1 MEQPEGRSSI
11 STNGM
16 TNPLILKLE
25 QRDQL
30 SDEEKRVLDSAIS
43 RVRVVEADEDIV
55 REGDRPQESSLLLDG
70 FAARYKITANGRR
83 QITALHVHGDFV
95 DLHSFLIKTMDHSVA
110 ALTPCRIA
118 LVPHA
123 VLEKITDEHPH
134 LTRLLWLNTLIDG
147 AIHRE
152 WLTAMG
158 RLSATAHMAH
168 LICELFLRLKT
179 VGRTDGDTIQLP
191 LTQAE
196 LGDTLGLSTV
206 HVNRVLQEL
215 RKEGL
220 IRWQGDALTIL
231 DWDRLKTVGEFTPTY
246 LNLQHE
252 HR

>member
-1 MEQPEGRSSI
+1 MP
-11 STNGM
+11 
-16 TNPLILKLE
+16 NPLVLKLE

-30 SDEEKRVLDSAIS
+30 SDEEKRVLESAIT

-55 REGDRPQESSLLLDG
+55 REGDHPSESNLLLDG
-70 FAARYKITANGRR
+70 FAARYKIFSNGRR
-83 QITALHVHGDFV
+83 QITAIHVAGDFV
-95 DLHSFLIKTMDHSVA
+95 DLHSFLLKTMDHGVL
-110 ALTPCRIA
+110 ALTPCRVA
-118 LVPHA
+118 VVPHA
-123 VLEKITDEHPH
+123 TLEKITDEYPH

-158 RLSATAHMAH
+158 RLSATAHMTH
-168 LICELFLRLKT
+168 FICELFLRLKA
-179 VGRTDGDTIQLP
+179 VGRTEGETIQLP

-220 IRWQGDALTIL
+220 IRWQGDALTVL
-231 DWDRLKTVGEFTPTY
+231 DWERLKAVGEFTSTY
-246 LNLQHE
+246 LSLQHE

>member
-1 MEQPEGRSSI
+1 MP
-11 STNGM
+11 
-16 TNPLILKLE
+16 NPLVLKLE
-25 QRDQL
+25 QRDRL
-30 SDEEKRVLDSAIS
+30 SDDEKRVLEGAIS
-43 RVRVVEADEDIV
+43 RVRIVEADEDIV
-55 REGDRPQESSLLLDG
+55 HEGERPSESSLLLDG
-70 FAARYKITANGRR
+70 YAARYKLFSNGRR
-83 QITALHVHGDFV
+83 QITAIHVAGDFV
-95 DLHSFLIKTMDHSVA
+95 DLHSFLLKAMDHGVL

-118 LVPHA
+118 VVPHA
-123 VLEKITDEHPH
+123 AIEKITDEYPH

-152 WLTAMG
+152 WLTTMG

-168 LICELFLRLKT
+168 FICELFLRLKS

-231 DWDRLKTVGEFTPTY
+231 DWERLEKVGEFTPTY

-252 HR
+252 QR

>member
-1 MEQPEGRSSI
+1 MP
-11 STNGM
+11 
-16 TNPLILKLE
+16 NPLLLKLE

-30 SDEEKRVLDSAIS
+30 SDDEKRVLEGAIS
-43 RVRVVEADEDIV
+43 RVRVVEADEDVV
-55 REGDRPQESSLLLDG
+55 REGDQPNESNLLLDG
-70 FAARYKITANGRR
+70 FAARYKIFSNGRR
-83 QITALHVHGDFV
+83 QITAIHVAGDFV
-95 DLHSFLIKTMDHSVA
+95 DLHSFLLKTMDHGVL

-118 LVPHA
+118 VVPHTT
-123 VLEKITDEHPH
+123 LEKITDEYPH

-152 WLTAMG
+152 WLTTMG

-168 LICELFLRLKT
+168 FICELFLRLRA
-179 VGRTDGDTIQLP
+179 VGRTEGDTIQLP

-231 DWDRLKTVGEFTPTY
+231 DWKRLEEVGEFTSTY

>member
-1 MEQPEGRSSI
+1 MA
-11 STNGM
+11 
-16 TNPLILKLE
+16 NPLVLKLE
-25 QRDQL
+25 HRDHL
-30 SDEEKRVLDSAIS
+30 SDDEKRVLESAIS
-43 RVRVVEADEDIV
+43 RVRLVEADEDIV
-55 REGDRPQESSLLLDG
+55 HEGERPGESNLLLDG
-70 FAARYKITANGRR
+70 FAARYKIFSNGRR
-83 QITALHVHGDFV
+83 QITAIHVPGDFV
-95 DLHSFLIKTMDHSVA
+95 DLHSFLLKTMDHGVL

-118 LVPHA
+118 MVPHTA
-123 VLEKITDEHPH
+123 LEKITDEYPH

-168 LICELFLRLKT
+168 FICELFLRLQA
-179 VGRTDGDTIQLP
+179 VGRAEDNTFQLP

-196 LGDTLGLSTV
+196 LGDTLGISTV

-220 IRWQGDALTIL
+220 IRWQGDALIIL
-231 DWDRLKTVGEFTPTY
+231 DWERLQSIGEFTSTY
-246 LNLQHE
+246 LNLQQE

>member
-1 MEQPEGRSSI
+1 MP
-11 STNGM
+11 
-16 TNPLILKLE
+16 NPLVLKLE
-25 QRDQL
+25 QRDRL
-30 SDEEKRVLDSAIS
+30 SDDEKRVLESAIS

-55 REGDRPQESSLLLDG
+55 HEGEHTSESSLLLDG
-70 FAARYKITANGRR
+70 FAARYKIFSNGRR
-83 QITALHVHGDFV
+83 QITAIYVPGDFV
-95 DLHSFLIKTMDHSVA
+95 DLHSFLLKVMDHGVL
-110 ALTPCRIA
+110 ALTPCRVA
-118 LVPHA
+118 VVPHPA
-123 VLEKITDEHPH
+123 LERITDEHPH
-134 LTRLLWLNTLIDG
+134 LTRLLWLSTLIDG

-152 WLTAMG
+152 WLTTMG
-158 RLSATAHMAH
+158 RLSATAQMAH
-168 LICELFLRLKT
+168 FICELFLRLKA
-179 VGRTDGDTIQLP
+179 VGRVDGNTIQLP

-231 DWDRLKTVGEFTPTY
+231 DWERLEKVGEFTPTY

>member
-1 MEQPEGRSSI
+1 
-11 STNGM
+11 M

-30 SDEEKRVLDSAIS
+30 SNDEKRALDNAIS
-43 RVRVVEADEDIV
+43 RIRIVEGDEDII
-55 REGDRPQESSLLLDG
+55 REGDRPTESSLLLDG
-70 FAARYKITANGRR
+70 FAARYKIVSNGRR
-83 QITALHVHGDFV
+83 QISALHVPGDFL
-95 DLHSFLIKTMDHSVA
+95 DLHSFLLKTMDHGVL

-118 LVPHA
+118 TVPHA
-123 VLEKITDEHPH
+123 TLEKITDEYPH

-152 WLTAMG
+152 WLTVMG

-168 LICELFLRLKT
+168 FICELFLRLQT
-179 VGRTDGDTIQLP
+179 IGRTDGDTIQIP

-231 DWDRLKTVGEFTPTY
+231 DWERLKAVGEFTPTY
-246 LNLQHE
+246 LNIQKE

>member
-1 MEQPEGRSSI
+1 MP
-11 STNGM
+11 
-16 TNPLILKLE
+16 NPLVLKLE
-25 QRDQL
+25 QRDRL
-30 SDEEKRVLDSAIS
+30 SDDEKRVLESAIS

-55 REGDRPQESSLLLDG
+55 HEGDHPSESSLLLDG
-70 FAARYKITANGRR
+70 FAARYKIFSNGRR
-83 QITALHVHGDFV
+83 QITAIHVAGDFV
-95 DLHSFLIKTMDHSVA
+95 DLHSFLLKTMDHGVL
-110 ALTPCRIA
+110 ALTPCRVA
-118 LVPHA
+118 VVPHA
-123 VLEKITDEHPH
+123 ALERITDEHPH

-152 WLTAMG
+152 WLTTMG

-168 LICELFLRLKT
+168 FICELFLRLKA
-179 VGRTDGDTIQLP
+179 VGRTDGDTIHLP

-231 DWDRLKTVGEFTPTY
+231 DWGQLKNVGEFTPTY
-246 LNLQHE
+246 LNLEHE

>member
-1 MEQPEGRSSI
+1 MSG
-11 STNGM
+11 G
-16 TNPLILKLE
+16 PLLLKLE
-25 QRDQL
+25 QHDRL
-30 SDEEKRVLDSAIS
+30 SDEEKRVLENAIS
-43 RVRVVEADEDIV
+43 RIRVVEADEDIV
-55 REGDRPQESSLLLDG
+55 HEGDHPSESNLLLDG
-70 FAARYKITANGRR
+70 FAARYKIFSNGRR
-83 QITALHVHGDFV
+83 QITAIHVPGDFV
-95 DLHSFLIKTMDHSVA
+95 DLHSFLLRAMDHGVL

-118 LVPHA
+118 VVPHTM
-123 VLEKITDEHPH
+123 LERITAEHPH
-134 LTRLLWLNTLIDG
+134 LTRLLWLNTLVDG

-168 LICELFLRLKT
+168 FICELFLRLNA

-231 DWDRLKTVGEFTPTY
+231 DWERLKTVGEFTPTY

-252 HR
+252 DR

>member
-1 MEQPEGRSSI
+1 MP
-11 STNGM
+11 
-16 TNPLILKLE
+16 NPLLLKLE

-30 SDEEKRVLDSAIS
+30 SEEEKRVLDGAIS

-55 REGDRPQESSLLLDG
+55 REGDRPSESILLLDG
-70 FAARYKITANGRR
+70 FAARYKIFSNGRR
-83 QITALHVHGDFV
+83 QITAIHVSGDFV
-95 DLHSFLIKTMDHSVA
+95 DLHSFLLKTMDHGVL
-110 ALTPCRIA
+110 ALTPCRVA
-118 LVPHA
+118 VVPHA
-123 VLEKITDEHPH
+123 TLEQITHEYPH

-168 LICELFLRLKT
+168 FICELFLRLKT

-231 DWDRLKTVGEFTPTY
+231 DWKRLEEVGEFTSTY

-252 HR
+252 QR

>member
-1 MEQPEGRSSI
+1 
-11 STNGM
+11 M
-16 TNPLILKLE
+16 TNPLILKLD
-25 QRDQL
+25 QRDRL
-30 SDEEKRVLDSAIS
+30 SDDEKRVLESAIA
-43 RVRVVEADEDIV
+43 RVRVVAADEDIV
-55 REGDRPQESSLLLDG
+55 HEGDRPNESSLLLDG
-70 FAARYKITANGRR
+70 FAARYKIFSNGRR
-83 QITALHVHGDFV
+83 QITALHVAGDFV
-95 DLHSFLIKTMDHSVA
+95 DLHSFLLKTMDHGVL
-110 ALTPCRIA
+110 ALTPCRVA
-118 LVPHA
+118 VVPHS

-134 LTRLLWLNTLIDG
+134 LTRLLWLSTLVDG

-158 RLSATAHMAH
+158 RLSATAHLAH
-168 LICELFLRLKT
+168 LICELFLRLET
-179 VGRTDGDTIQLP
+179 VGRTEGDTIQIP

-231 DWDRLKTVGEFTPTY
+231 DWDRLKAVGEFTPTY
-246 LNLQHE
+246 LNLQQE

>member
-1 MEQPEGRSSI
+1 MP
-11 STNGM
+11 
-16 TNPLILKLE
+16 NPFVLKLE
-25 QRDQL
+25 QCDSL
-30 SDEEKRVLDSAIS
+30 SDDEKRVLESAIS
-43 RVRVVEADEDIV
+43 RVRVVEIDEDIV
-55 REGDRPQESSLLLDG
+55 HEGEHPSESNLLLDG
-70 FAARYKITANGRR
+70 FAARYKIFSNGRR
-83 QITALHVHGDFV
+83 QITAIHVAGDFV
-95 DLHSFLIKTMDHSVA
+95 DLHSFLLKTMDHGVV

-118 LVPHA
+118 IVPHA
-123 VLEKITDEHPH
+123 ALEKITDEYPH

-152 WLTAMG
+152 WLTTMG
-158 RLSATAHMAH
+158 RLSATAHTAH
-168 LICELFLRLKT
+168 FICELFMRLKA

-231 DWDRLKTVGEFTPTY
+231 DWERLVSVGEFTPTY
-246 LNLQHE
+246 LNLQRE

>member
-1 MEQPEGRSSI
+1 MS
-11 STNGM
+11 
-16 TNPLILKLE
+16 NPLVLKLE
-25 QRDQL
+25 QRDRL
-30 SDEEKRVLDSAIS
+30 SDDEKRVLEGAIS

-55 REGDRPQESSLLLDG
+55 HEGDHPSESSLLLDG
-70 FAARYKITANGRR
+70 FAARYKILSNGRR
-83 QITALHVHGDFV
+83 QITAIHVPGDFV
-95 DLHSFLIKTMDHSVA
+95 DLHSFLIKTMDHGVL

-118 LVPHA
+118 VVPHTA
-123 VLEKITDEHPH
+123 LEKITDEYPH
-134 LTRLLWLNTLIDG
+134 LTRLLWLSTLIDG

-168 LICELFLRLKT
+168 FICELFLRLKT
-179 VGRTDGDTIQLP
+179 VGRTEGDTIQLP

-215 RKEGL
+215 RKEEL
-220 IRWQGDALTIL
+220 IRWQGNALTIL
-231 DWDRLKTVGEFTPTY
+231 DWERLEKVGEFTPTY
-246 LNLQHE
+246 LSLQHE

>member
-1 MEQPEGRSSI
+1 MP
-11 STNGM
+11 
-16 TNPLILKLE
+16 NPLLLKLE
-25 QRDQL
+25 QRDHL
-30 SDEEKRVLDSAIS
+30 SDDEKRVLDSAIS

-55 REGDRPQESSLLLDG
+55 REGDQPTESILLLDG
-70 FAARYKITANGRR
+70 FAARYKIFSNGRR
-83 QITALHVHGDFV
+83 QITAIHVAGDFV
-95 DLHSFLIKTMDHSVA
+95 DLHSFLLKTMDHGVL

-118 LVPHA
+118 AVPHA
-123 VLEKITDEHPH
+123 TLEKITDEYPH
-134 LTRLLWLNTLIDG
+134 LTRLLWLSTLIDG

-152 WLTAMG
+152 WLTTMG
-158 RLSATAHMAH
+158 RLSATAHLAH
-168 LICELFLRLKT
+168 FICELFLRLRA
-179 VGRTDGDTIQLP
+179 VGRTEGDTIQLP

-231 DWDRLKTVGEFTPTY
+231 DWKRLKEVGEFTSTY

>member
-1 MEQPEGRSSI
+1 MI
-11 STNGM
+11 
-16 TNPLILKLE
+16 NPLILKLE
-25 QRDQL
+25 QRDRL
-30 SDEEKRVLDSAIS
+30 SEDEKRVLENAVS
-43 RVRVVEADEDIV
+43 RVRLVEDDEDIV
-55 REGDRPQESSLLLDG
+55 REGERPSESSLLLEG
-70 FAARYKITANGRR
+70 FAARYKIFSNGRR
-83 QITALHVHGDFV
+83 QISAIHVAGDFV
-95 DLHSFLIKTMDHSVA
+95 DLHSFLLKTMDHAVL

-118 LVPHA
+118 TVPHA
-123 VLEKITDEHPH
+123 ALEKITDEHPH
-134 LTRLLWLNTLIDG
+134 LTRLLWLSTLIDG

-168 LICELFLRLKT
+168 FICELFQRLNT

-215 RKEGL
+215 RKEEL
-220 IRWQGDALTIL
+220 IRWQGNALTIL
-231 DWDRLKTVGEFTPTY
+231 DWERLKNVGEFTPTY
-246 LNLQHE
+246 LSLQQE